1 MQKVKESDLDE
12 ILAVHEGGKINVAS
26 NAPIKDCDTLS
37 RVYTPGV
44 ARVCKAI
51 EAEPALAQKYT
62 IAGNTVAI
70 VTDGTAVLG
79 LGDIGPLAGLPVM
92 EGKAALFRE
101 FGGVNA
107 FPVLLNT
114 KDTDKIVETILHI
127 APTFAGINLE
137 DISAPRCFEIERRLK
152 ARLNIPVFHDDQ
164 HGTAVVTLAGL
175 LNALKVVNK
184 TIEKVKIVI
193 NGAGAA
199 GVAIARLL
207 LTFGA
212 RQITLCD
219 REGAIYAG
227 RAGLNPEKTVMA
239 GLTNQEKL
247 SGPVHEILAGQD
259 VFIGVSARDVLTP
272 AAVESMNEGSI
283 VFAMANPDPEIRPEL
298 IAGAAAVI
306 ATGRSDY
313 PNQINNVLCFPGM
326 FKGAFA
332 ARATDIT
339 QAMCLAAARAIADCV
354 AAKDLRPDNIIPSVF
369 DKNVAEHVAQ
379 AVAEAWRKYGKSDQ
393 VDVL

>member
-1 MQKVKESDLDE
+1 MQKVKENNLEE

-26 NAPIKDCDTLS
+26 NAPISDYETLS
-37 RVYTPGV
+37 MVYTPGV
-44 ARVCKAI
+44 AKVCQAV
-51 EAEPALAQKYT
+51 ETDPALAKKYT

-79 LGDIGPLAGLPVM
+79 LGDIGALAGLPVM

-107 FPVLLNT
+107 FPILLDT

-152 ARLNIPVFHDDQ
+152 EKLNIPVFHDDQ

-175 LNALKVVNK
+175 LNALKVVGK
-184 TIEKVKIVI
+184 KLGDAKIVI

-199 GVAIARLL
+199 GIAIARLL
-207 LTFGA
+207 LTSGA
-212 RQITLCD
+212 RQIVLCD
-219 REGAIYAG
+219 REGAIYEG
-227 RAGLNPEKTVMA
+227 RAGLNPEKTLLA
-239 GLTNQEKL
+239 ARTNKEKL
-247 SGPVHEILAGQD
+247 SGDVNKILAGQD
-259 VFIGVSARDVLTP
+259 VFIGVSAKDVLTV
-272 AAVESMNEGSI
+272 AAVQSMNKNSI

-298 IAGAAAVI
+298 IADSAAVI

-313 PNQINNVLCFPGM
+313 PNQINNVLCFPGL

-339 QAMCLAAARAIADCV
+339 QEMCLAAARAIAACV
-354 AAKDLRPDNIIPSVF
+354 AEKDLLRDNIIPSVF
-369 DKNVAEHVAQ
+369 NKNVAESVAD
-379 AVAEAWRKYGKSDQ
+379 AVAEAWNKRKR
-393 VDVL
+393 

>member
-1 MQKVKESDLDE
+1 MQKIKENNLEE

-26 NAPIKDCDTLS
+26 NAPISDYETLS
-37 RVYTPGV
+37 MVYTPGV
-44 ARVCKAI
+44 AKVCKAV
-51 EAEPALAQKYT
+51 ETDPALAKKYT

-79 LGDIGPLAGLPVM
+79 LGDIGALAGLPVM

-107 FPVLLNT
+107 FPILLDT
-114 KDTDKIVETILHI
+114 KDTNKIVETILHI

-152 ARLNIPVFHDDQ
+152 EKLNIPVFHDDQ

-175 LNALKVVNK
+175 LNALQVVGK
-184 TIEKVKIVI
+184 KLEDAKIVI

-199 GVAIARLL
+199 GIAIARLL
-207 LTFGA
+207 LTSGA
-212 RQITLCD
+212 RQIVLCD
-219 REGAIYAG
+219 REGAIYEG
-227 RAGLNPEKTVMA
+227 RAGLNPEKTLLA
-239 GLTNQEKL
+239 ALTNKEKL
-247 SGPVHEILAGQD
+247 SGDVNKILAGQD
-259 VFIGVSARDVLTP
+259 VFIGVSAKDVLTV
-272 AAVESMNEGSI
+272 AAVQSMNKNSI

-298 IAGAAAVI
+298 ITDSAAVI

-313 PNQINNVLCFPGM
+313 PHQINNVLCFPGL
-326 FKGAFA
+326 FNGAFA

-339 QAMCLAAARAIADCV
+339 QAMCLAAARAIAACV
-354 AAKDLRPDNIIPSVF
+354 TEKDLRRDNIIPSVF
-369 DKNVAEHVAQ
+369 DKNVAESVAD
-379 AVAEAWRKYGKSDQ
+379 AV
-393 VDVL
+393 

>member
-1 MQKVKESDLDE
+1 MQKVKESALEE
-12 ILAVHEGGKINVAS
+12 ILKIHENGKINVAS
-26 NAPIKDCDTLS
+26 NAPIKDYETLS
-37 RVYTPGV
+37 MVYTPGV

-51 EAEPALAQKYT
+51 EAEPALAKKYT

-79 LGDIGPLAGLPVM
+79 LGDIGALAGLPVM

-107 FPVLLNT
+107 FPILLAT
-114 KDTDKIVETILHI
+114 KDTDQIVETILHI

-137 DISAPRCFEIERRLK
+137 DIAAPRCFEIERRLK
-152 ARLNIPVFHDDQ
+152 EKLNIPIFHDDQ

-175 LNALKVVNK
+175 LNALRVVGK
-184 TIEKVKIVI
+184 KLEEVKIVI

-199 GVAIARLL
+199 GLAVARLL
-207 LTFGA
+207 LASGA
-212 RQITLCD
+212 RQIVLCD

-227 RAGLNPEKTVMA
+227 RAGLNSEKTLLA
-239 GLTNQEKL
+239 ALTNSEKL
-247 SGPVHEILAGQD
+247 SGSVNKILAGQD
-259 VFIGVSARDVLTP
+259 VFIGVSAKDVLT
-272 AAVESMNEGSI
+272 ATAVQSMNKNAV

-298 IAGAAAVI
+298 IADSAAVI

-339 QAMCLAAARAIADCV
+339 REMCLAAARAIAACV
-354 AAKDLRPDNIIPSVF
+354 AEKDLRRDNIIPSVF
-369 DKNVAEHVAQ
+369 DKNVASNVAD
-379 AVAEAWRKYGKSDQ
+379 AVAAAWAGL
-393 VDVL
+393 VF

>member
-1 MQKVKESDLDE
+1 MQKIKESALAE
-12 ILAVHEGGKINVAS
+12 ILKIHENGKINVAS
-26 NAPIKDCDTLS
+26 NAPIKDYATLS
-37 RVYTPGV
+37 QVYTPGV
-44 ARVCKAI
+44 AKVCQAV
-51 EAEPALAQKYT
+51 EANPALAQKYT

-79 LGDIGPLAGLPVM
+79 LGDIGALAGLPVM

-107 FPVLLNT
+107 FPILLDT

-152 ARLNIPVFHDDQ
+152 AKLSIPVFHDDQ

-175 LNALKVVNK
+175 FNALRVVRKN
-184 TIEKVKIVI
+184 IEAVKIVI

-199 GVAIARLL
+199 GLAIAKLL
-207 LTFGA
+207 LAFGA
-212 RQITLCD
+212 RQIVLCD
-219 REGAIYAG
+219 REGAIYEG
-227 RAGLNPEKTVMA
+227 RAGLNPEKTLMA
-239 GLTNQEKL
+239 ALTNQEKL
-247 SGPVHEILAGQD
+247 SGSVNKILSGQD
-259 VFIGVSARDVLTP
+259 VFIGVSTKDVLTA
-272 AAVESMNEGSI
+272 AAVRDMNKDSI

-298 IAGAAAVI
+298 IADSAAVI

-339 QAMCLAAARAIADCV
+339 QEMCLAAARAIAACV
-354 AAKDLRPDNIIPSVF
+354 AEKDLRKDNIIPSVF
-369 DKNVAEHVAQ
+369 DKNVAENVAA
-379 AVAEAWRKYGKSDQ
+379 AVAEAWARREK
-393 VDVL
+393 